1 VQRETGFPAARVLQ
15 TLSNKTL
22 NAAVLGLG
30 WWGSKVLR
38 NFCENSSFSNVYAFD
53 KDSDRVHQAHAQW
66 RFQPLAGL
74 DELWRNND
82 IHAVAVVTPP
92 ETHFEL
98 VRQALECGKHVM
110 VAKPP
115 AQTVG
120 EVEELCALAEKKGLV
135 FMVDST
141 FVYNPATLT
150 VRQLVRDGLFPNLR
164 FVQSVRHGDD
174 LRFHNLQRILDLI
187 RISGTD
193 VIEDLAF
200 HDISVLRIVFD
211 HPLAVKSVR
220 RIHILD
226 PSLCDTAFM
235 ELDLQGIP
243 VQLSY
248 SWSLPDRRR
257 QLLLYDDEK
266 FLLFDDLKKEK
277 KIEIYRLATK
287 ESEFPEYPQGE
298 PLHEVVEHFYTS
310 IAGGHEPLTGKQF
323 MLDVMRTLEQIR
335 RFDSYGGSPT

>member
-1 VQRETGFPAARVLQ
+1 LNG
-15 TLSNKTL
+15 KTL

-38 NFCENSSFSNVYAFD
+38 NFCENSSFSNVFAFD
-53 KDSDRVHQAHAQW
+53 KDPERIHQALSQW
-66 RFQPLAGL
+66 RFQPLDSLENALEGK
-74 DELWRNND
+74 D

-98 VRQALECGKHVM
+98 VRQALDRGKHVM

-115 AQTVG
+115 AQTVR
-120 EVEELCALAEKKGLV
+120 EVEELCALAQNKDVV

-150 VRQLVRDGLFPNLR
+150 VRQLVEDGLLPNLR

-200 HDISVLRIVFD
+200 HDISVLRVILGESSRVR
-211 HPLAVKSVR
+211 SVR

-226 PSLCDTAFM
+226 PNLCDTAFI
-235 ELDLQGIP
+235 ELDLQGVP
-243 VQLSY
+243 VHISY

-287 ESEFPEYPQGE
+287 ESEFPEYPQAE
-298 PLHEVVEHFYTS
+298 PLHEVVEHFHTS
-310 IAGGHEPLTGKQF
+310 IVGNQEPLTGKEF

-335 RFDSYGGSPT
+335 QFDSYGGSPA

>member
-1 VQRETGFPAARVLQ
+1 VKRETGFRTAKVLQ
-15 TLSNKTL
+15 TLNNRTL

-53 KDSDRVHQAHAQW
+53 KDSERVRHALSQQ
-66 RFQPLAGL
+66 RFQPLNSLGEVL
-74 DELWRNND
+74 ENKD

-98 VRQALECGKHVM
+98 VRQALGHGKHVM

-200 HDISVLRIVFD
+200 Q
-211 HPLAVKSVR
+211 SVR

-266 FLLFDDLKKEK
+266 FLLFDDLKKEQ

-287 ESEFPEYPQGE
+287 ESEFPEYPQAE
-298 PLHEVVEHFYTS
+298 PLHEVVEHLYS
-310 IAGGHEPLTGKQF
+310 CIAEGHEPLTGKQF
-323 MLDVMRTLEQIR
+323 MLDVMCTLEQIR
-335 RFDSYGGSPT
+335 QFDCHGGPSS